1 MTTPT
6 DPVEYR
12 LLIGDQWSSA
22 RSGRTYATENPFSG
36 QAWATVPD
44 AGVDDVD
51 DAVRAARAALGGPW
65 GAMTGF
71 QRAQLMRRLAA
82 LIARDAAEL
91 AHIET
96 RDNGKLLRETAGQL
110 EYLPA
115 WLDYFAGVADKL
127 EGQVIPS
134 DRPNFLVYTRYE
146 PVGVVGAIVPWN
158 SPLLLLMWKL
168 APALAAGCVV
178 VVKPSDYTPVSA
190 LELGKR
196 FLEAGFPPG
205 VFNVVTGRGPE
216 VGQALVAHPG
226 VNHIAFTGSTAV
238 GKIVARDAAANLTR
252 TSLELGGKSAQLVF
266 ADADLEAAANGVIA
280 GIFAATGQTC
290 IAGSRLLV
298 HESVH
303 DELVERLVARA
314 ATIRL
319 GDPMAAETE
328 MGPLANAAQRVTVEG
343 FVERAVRDG
352 ATVAC
357 GGVEPVADG
366 PLFFPPTV
374 LTDVQAGMEI
384 CREEVFGP
392 VLAVQRFGTEQEAL
406 DLANATQYGLAAG
419 VWTKD
424 VGRAHRVAHRL
435 RAGTV
440 WINSYRVVAPNV
452 PFGGVGSSG
461 WGRESG
467 QDAVKAYTETK
478 AVWVELEGLTRDPFR
493 MG

>member
-1 MTTPT
+1 MTTSEAIPY
-6 DPVEYR
+6 EM
-12 LLIGDQWSSA
+12 LIGDKWLPA
-22 RSGRTYATENPFSG
+22 RSGSSYTSDNPYSG
-36 QAWATVPD
+36 EGWATVPD
-44 AGVDDVD
+44 ADAADVAR
-51 DAVRAARAALGGPW
+51 AVSAARAALDGPW

-71 QRAQLMRRLAA
+71 QRAALLRQLAVL
-82 LIARDAAEL
+82 LTRDAREL
-91 AHIET
+91 AEIET
-96 RDNGKLLRETAGQL
+96 RDNGKLLRETLGQA

-127 EGQVIPS
+127 QGEVIPS
-134 DRPNFLVYTRYE
+134 DRTNFMIYTRHE

-196 FLEAGFPPG
+196 VLEAGFPPG
-205 VFNVVTGRGPE
+205 VFNVVTGRGPS

-226 VNHIAFTGSTAV
+226 VNHIAFTSSTVV
-238 GKIVARDAAANLTR
+238 GKAVARDAAANLTR

-266 ADADLEAAANGVIA
+266 EDADLEAAANGVIA

-298 HESVH
+298 HDSCH
-303 DELVERLVARA
+303 DELVQRISDRA
-314 ATIRL
+314 LTIRL
-319 GDPMAAETE
+319 GDPLDPETE
-328 MGPLANAAQRVTVEG
+328 MGPLANAHQLDTVTG
-343 FVERAVRDG
+343 FVERAVRAG
-352 ATVAC
+352 ATLAC
-357 GGVEPVADG
+357 GGSQSLETG
-366 PLFFPPTV
+366 PLFYRPTI
-374 LTDVQAGMEI
+374 LTDVRAEMEVA
-384 CREEVFGP
+384 REEIFGP
-392 VLAVQRFGTEQEAL
+392 VLAVQRFSTEQEAI
-406 DLANATQYGLAAG
+406 DLANSTEYGLAAG
-419 VWTKD
+419 VWTRELSR
-424 VGRAHRVAHRL
+424 GHRVAHRL

-440 WINSYRVVAPNV
+440 WVNSYRVVAPNV

-467 QDAVKAYTETK
+467 LEAVKAYTETK
-478 AVWVELEGLTRDPFR
+478 AIWIELDGLTRDPFR